1 MVFPLLATTVGA
13 GAGAAGAGAGLSSLT
28 SLLPFAGLLGGGK
41 SPEVNVSQSASNT
54 TSLSISTLVHNL
66 SPGNSSA
73 PTNAHAAAGAASGS
87 GSAPP
92 LNSSPFDIPY
102 SGYGSAGANAA
113 ATTAKPFDKDTAT
126 GVAVVGGLA
135 FVGLI
140 IFRAMRKKG

>member
-13 GAGAAGAGAGLSSLT
+13 GAGAAGAGAGLSSLA
-28 SLLPFAGLLGGGK
+28 SLVPLAGLFGGK

-73 PTNAHAAAGAASGS
+73 PTSANAAAGAASGS

-92 LNSSPFDIPY
+92 LSSSPFDIPY
-102 SGYGSAGANAA
+102 SGYGSAGADAA
-113 ATTAKPFDKDTAT
+113 ATGAKAFDKDM
-126 GVAVVGGLA
+126 VAGIAVLGGGALA
-135 FVGLI
+135 LMYF
-140 IFRAMRKKG
+140 FRGMRKKG